1 MMPHLFT
8 NRPRCHDLFNK
19 NADLRDEF
27 RWETINTVAY
37 LLGGIVFAA
46 GSVLFFPALS
56 AYMDLGAWLFIVG
69 SLFYLLVTG
78 HDLAEVVRYINR
90 SRRSETIWDKL
101 EFWAA
106 LTYVTGT
113 VLFIIGSVF
122 FLSMVGLNRAGS
134 WCFIIGSLLFIIAAT
149 INVLQIVQAQDLVT
163 LQLMNLT
170 AITFVTG
177 SLLFVVASVP
187 YLWDLKDPSDRVE
200 IYAFLA
206 SQYLAG
212 SILFLLGGVFNYWK
226 AYKTMR
232 RKFLVVDPA
241 SG

>member
-1 MMPHLFT
+1 MPHLFT

-19 NADLRDEF
+19 NAGLRDQF
-27 RWETINTVAY
+27 RWETINTAAY
-37 LLGGIVFAA
+37 LLGGFVFAV

-56 AYMDLGAWLFIVG
+56 AYLDVGASLFIVG

-78 HDLAEVVRYINR
+78 HDLAEVIHYIMT
-90 SRRSETIWDKL
+90 RRVAETIWDKL

-106 LTYVTGT
+106 LTYVAGT
-113 VLFIIGSVF
+113 VLFIFGSVF
-122 FLSMVGLNRAGS
+122 FLSMVGLTSAGS

-149 INVLQIVQAQDLVT
+149 INVLQSVQAKDLVT

-187 YLWDLKDPSDRVE
+187 YLWVLTDSSDRVE
-200 IYAFLA
+200 VYTFLA

-212 SILFLLGGVFNYWK
+212 SVLFLIGGVFNYWK
-226 AYKTMR
+226 AYKTVRQQVFSGKQR
-232 RKFLVVDPA
+232 R
-241 SG
+241 

>member
-19 NADLRDEF
+19 NAGLRDQF

-37 LLGGIVFAA
+37 LLGGFVFAV

-56 AYMDLGAWLFIVG
+56 AYLDVGACLFIVG

-78 HDLAEVVRYINR
+78 HDLAEVIHHIMTR
-90 SRRSETIWDKL
+90 SLSDTIWDKL

-106 LTYVTGT
+106 LTYVIGT

-122 FLSMVGLNRAGS
+122 FLSMVGLIRAGS
-134 WCFIIGSLLFIIAAT
+134 WCFIIGSFLFIIAAT
-149 INVLQIVQAQDLVT
+149 INVLQIVHAQDLVT

-187 YLWDLKDPSDRVE
+187 YLWVLKDSSDRVE
-200 IYAFLA
+200 VYTFLA

-212 SILFLLGGVFNYWK
+212 SVLFLIGGVFNYWK

-232 RKFLVVDPA
+232 QQIFVGQQRR
-241 SG
+241 

>member
-19 NADLRDEF
+19 NAGLRDQF
-27 RWETINTVAY
+27 RWETINTAAY
-37 LLGGIVFAA
+37 LLGGFVFAV

-56 AYMDLGAWLFIVG
+56 AYLDVGACLFIVG

-78 HDLAEVVRYINR
+78 HDLAEVIHHIMTR
-90 SRRSETIWDKL
+90 SLSETIWDKL

-106 LTYVTGT
+106 LTYFTGT

-122 FLSMVGLNRAGS
+122 FLSMVGLIRAGS
-134 WCFIIGSLLFIIAAT
+134 WCFIIGSFLFIIAAT
-149 INVLQIVQAQDLVT
+149 INVLQIVHAQDLVT

-187 YLWDLKDPSDRVE
+187 YLWVLRDSSDRVE
-200 IYAFLA
+200 VYTFLA

-212 SILFLLGGVFNYWK
+212 SVLFLIGGVFNYWK

-232 RKFLVVDPA
+232 QQIFVGQQRR
-241 SG
+241 

>member
-19 NADLRDEF
+19 NAGPRDHF
-27 RWETINTVAY
+27 RWETINTAAY
-37 LLGGIVFAA
+37 LLGGFIFAV
-46 GSVLFFPALS
+46 GSVMFFPALS
-56 AYMDLGAWLFIVG
+56 AYLDAGAFLFIVG
-69 SLFYLLVTG
+69 SLLYLLVTG
-78 HDLAEVVRYINR
+78 HDLAEVVNYMMT
-90 SRRSETIWDKL
+90 RRMPETIWDKL

-106 LTYVTGT
+106 LTYVVGT

-122 FLSMVGLNRAGS
+122 FLSMVGLDRAGS

-149 INVLQIVQAQDLVT
+149 INVLQIVQAEDLVT

-187 YLWDLKDPSDRVE
+187 YLWVLTDASDRVE
-200 IYAFLA
+200 VYTFLA
-206 SQYLAG
+206 AQYLSG
-212 SILFLLGGVFNYWK
+212 SILFLAGGVFNYWK
-226 AYKTMR
+226 AYKTVR
-232 RKFLVVDPA
+232 RQILA
-241 SG
+241 ENERR

>member
-8 NRPRCHDLFNK
+8 NRPRCHDLFNQ
-19 NADLRDEF
+19 NAGLRDQF
-27 RWETINTVAY
+27 RWETINTAAY
-37 LLGGIVFAA
+37 LLGGFVFAV

-56 AYMDLGAWLFIVG
+56 AYLDVGACLFIVG

-78 HDLAEVVRYINR
+78 HDLAEVVQYMMT
-90 SRRSETIWDKL
+90 RRIAETVWDKL

-106 LTYVTGT
+106 LTYVIGT

-122 FLSMVGLNRAGS
+122 FLSMVGLIRAGS

-149 INVLQIVQAQDLVT
+149 INVLQIVQAKDLVT

-170 AITFVTG
+170 AIMFVTG

-187 YLWDLKDPSDRVE
+187 YLWVLTGSSDRVE
-200 IYAFLA
+200 VYTFLA

-212 SILFLLGGVFNYWK
+212 SILFLIGGVFNYWK

-232 RKFLVVDPA
+232 QQILV
-241 SG
+241 GNQRR

>member
-8 NRPRCHDLFNK
+8 NRPRCHDLFSK
-19 NADLRDEF
+19 NAELRDQF
-27 RWETINTVAY
+27 RWETINTAAY
-37 LLGGIVFAA
+37 LLGGFVFAV

-56 AYMDLGAWLFIVG
+56 IYLDVGACLFIVG

-78 HDLAEVVRYINR
+78 HDLAEVVCYIMT
-90 SRRSETIWDKL
+90 RRVAETIWDKL

-106 LTYVTGT
+106 LTYVIGT
-113 VLFIIGSVF
+113 VLFIVGSVF
-122 FLSMVGLNRAGS
+122 FLSMVGLTRAGS

-149 INVLQIVQAQDLVT
+149 INVLQIVQAEDLVT

-187 YLWDLKDPSDRVE
+187 YLWVLADSSDRVE
-200 IYAFLA
+200 VYTFLA

-212 SILFLLGGVFNYWK
+212 SVLFLVGGAFNYWK

-232 RKFLVVDPA
+232 QQILV
-241 SG
+241 